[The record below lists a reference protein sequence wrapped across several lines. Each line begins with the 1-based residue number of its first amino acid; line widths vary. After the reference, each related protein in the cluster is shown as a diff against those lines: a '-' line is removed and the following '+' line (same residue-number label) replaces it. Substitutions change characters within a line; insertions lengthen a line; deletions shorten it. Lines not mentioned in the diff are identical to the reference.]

1 MDEIEIRKQAISRYE
16 NGESPKAIY
25 QSLGKSKR
33 WFFKWLK
40 RYKYDGENWSKD
52 LSRKPHRTR
61 EKINKTMEQAIID
74 TRKKLESTLYAQIG
88 ALNIRWHLEKQGLK
102 PPPISTINK
111 VLKRGNLVRK
121 RLKYEPKGTDYP
133 ALKVN
138 QSNFMHQFDVVGPR
152 YLKTDGLFY
161 SANIID
167 AYDRRCCINPVRRQ
181 TKSDIL
187 ASLIRCFLVL
197 GIPVYLQMDNKLP
210 MRGSNRYPHS
220 FGLIIRLCLYLGI
233 QPIFIPIGEPW
244 RNGII
249 ERFQDVFDKMF
260 FRSQYFMNF
269 SHLVCQAKG
278 FEIFHDNN
286 HRYSTLEGKTPVEKR
301 SGDIKYLT
309 KDFKLPSKLNI
320 APGYIHLIRFIR
332 SNRIL
337 DIFGEKF
344 SMPTQLEY
352 EYVWVTI
359 NTGQESLSIYH
370 DSKLVKKLD
379 YPLPNTYIE
388 LSKIDL

>member
-1 MDEIEIRKQAISRYE
+1 MDESKIRKQAISRYE

-52 LSRKPHRTR
+52 LSRQPHRTR

-88 ALNIRWHLEKQGLK
+88 ALNIKWHLAKQGLEAV
-102 PPPISTINK
+102 PISTINK
-111 VLKRGNLVRK
+111 VLRRGNLVRK
-121 RLKYEPKGTDYP
+121 RLKYEPRGTNYP
-133 ALKVN
+133 APKVTV
-138 QSNFMHQFDVVGPR
+138 SNFLHQFDVVGPR
-152 YLKTDGLFY
+152 YLKTDGRFY

-187 ASLIRCFLVL
+187 ASLLRSFQVL

-260 FRSQYFMNF
+260 FRSQYFNSF
-269 SHLVCQAKG
+269 SHLVSQARG

-286 HRYSTLEGKTPVEKR
+286 HRYSTLEGKTSVEKR
-301 SGDIKYLT
+301 SGGIKYLS
-309 KDFKLPSKLNI
+309 KDFKMPSKLDI

-379 YPLPNTYIE
+379 YPLPKTYIE